1 MVSHGGPLRMVLSQV
16 CGLPMSLCWA
26 LRIDHGTRL
35 RVWLERGEVGLVG
48 ELLELQQ
55 P

>member
-1 MVSHGGPLRMVLSQV
+1 MVLSQV

-35 RVWLERGEVGLVG
+35 RVRLERGEAGLAG

>member
-1 MVSHGGPLRMVLSQV
+1 MVLSQV
-16 CGLPMSLCWA
+16 CGLPMAMCWA

-35 RVWLERGEVGLVG
+35 RLRVERQDDQLWG

-55 P
+55 V

>member
-1 MVSHGGPLRMVLSQV
+1 
-16 CGLPMSLCWA
+16 
-26 LRIDHGTRL
+26 DHGTRL
-35 RVWLERGEVGLVG
+35 RVWLERGEAGLAG